1 MARRD
6 AVTDQLKRDLMDTST
21 TSWLRL
27 AVFLAVVPVLASCAR
42 IKQEPSVSK
51 PVPKTRPAPSPETET
66 PKPETPPKVEQ
77 PSEEEA
83 PPPARKTTS
92 HPTPPAV
99 KALIEDAEAAAQ
111 DGQWDNAAATL
122 ERAIRIQPRN
132 PILWSL
138 LANTRL
144 QQHQY
149 QAAEDLAKKS
159 NVFAAGDKE
168 LIQQNW
174 RLVSQARREKG
185 DSEGAKDA
193 AEKAGR

>member
-1 MARRD
+1 MFS
-6 AVTDQLKRDLMDTST
+6 ST
-21 TSWLRL
+21 MSQLRL
-27 AVFLAVVPVLASCAR
+27 AGILAVVAVLTSCAR
-42 IKQEPSVSK
+42 LPAEAPVAR
-51 PVPKTRPAPSPETET
+51 PVPKARPAPSAGAEA
-66 PKPETPPKVEQ
+66 PKPE
-77 PSEEEA
+77 
-83 PPPARKTTS
+83 PPPSVEEPGKPEPPTPSPQPPS
-92 HPTPPAV
+92 HPAPPAV
-99 KALIEDAEAAAQ
+99 HALLEEAEAAAR

-132 PILWSL
+132 PILWSR

-159 NVFAAGDKE
+159 NVFAAGDRA

-174 RLVSQARREKG
+174 GLIAQARREKG

-193 AEKAGR
+193 AERAAR